1 MSPDESP
8 GTPLWRFAGRA
19 LTAVAIAGAAF
30 LLWQLR
36 DALMI
41 AFGTVVVAVLLLAL
55 ADLLRRVVPLSHRW
69 AVTAAAVLLLV
80 VVAAFAWLM
89 GSQVRSQFGELGE
102 RLPLGIEE
110 IESQLG
116 IDLFGPGSANPAGQE
131 PGQRAPSSADSGP
144 EQAAGAGTDAD
155 QPEAGQGAGQDTG
168 TGLARLWD
176 WARSFG
182 VPVINAAF
190 GTFLV
195 VMGGIFLAL
204 APETYRRGAVML
216 FPPSQHARID
226 RTMRLMGESLHNW
239 LVGVLIAMAI
249 VGVLVGLGTWAI
261 GLPTPFALGL
271 FAALT
276 EFVAVVGPFVGA
288 LPAVLLA
295 LTMGGSTVLWTILLY
310 VGIQQVESNMI
321 APVVQGRMVH
331 VPPAII
337 LLAVVVFGGIFGIL
351 GVIFAAPLAV
361 VTYVG
366 VRELWVRDTLHEDT
380 RVTGAVDGGG

>member
-8 GTPLWRFAGRA
+8 GTPLWRFAGRVLA
-19 LTAVAIAGAAF
+19 AVAIAGAAF

-36 DALMI
+36 DAVMI
-41 AFGTVVVAVLLLAL
+41 AFGAVVVAVLLLAL
-55 ADLLRRVVPLSHRW
+55 ADLLRRVIPLSHHW
-69 AVTAAAVLLLV
+69 AVTAAAVLVLV

-89 GSQVRSQFGELGE
+89 GSQVRSQFAELGQ

-110 IESQLG
+110 IEGQLG
-116 IDLFGPGSANPAGQE
+116 IDIFGPGSAGPAG
-131 PGQRAPSSADSGP
+131 PGAGQRAAAPASPGP
-144 EQAAGAGTDAD
+144 EQATGTGQDAG
-155 QPEAGQGAGQDTG
+155 QPEAGQDGGQGAG

-182 VPVINAAF
+182 FPVINAAF

-195 VMGGIFLAL
+195 VMGGVFLAL
-204 APETYRRGAVML
+204 APDTYRRGTVML
-216 FPPSQHARID
+216 FPPAQHARVD
-226 RTMRLMGESLHNW
+226 RTMRLMGESLRHW

-249 VGVLVGLGTWAI
+249 IGVLVGLGTWAI
-261 GLPTPFALGL
+261 GLPASFALGL

-295 LTMGGSTVLWTILLY
+295 LTMGGTTVLWTILLY

-331 VPPAII
+331 VPPAIF

-361 VTYVG
+361 VTHVG
-366 VRELWVRDTLHEDT
+366 VRELWVRETLHEDT
-380 RVTGAVDGGG
+380 RVTGKVEGDG